1 MMVTERQQRPIGTA
15 TATTSELPPPTRT
28 ATDSQ
33 LPPIGIPMVTPQ
45 ALTEALRIAMVI
57 PQPPI
62 QTPTVETG
70 AHPIPIVI
78 ATATRQ
84 PPIGIRM
91 DKVSVHHRAIPI
103 RLVTPLPS
111 SVATTA
117 THPSGR
123 GKILLCSCSDSEQL
137 LIGTLLLA

>member
-1 MMVTERQQRPIGTA
+1 
-15 TATTSELPPPTRT
+15 
-28 ATDSQ
+28 
-33 LPPIGIPMVTPQ
+33 MVTPQ

-91 DKVSVHHRAIPI
+91 DKVSVHHRATPI
-103 RLVTPLPS
+103 RLATPLPS

-117 THPSGR
+117 THSSGR
-123 GKILLCSCSDSEQL
+123 GKLNQYS
-137 LIGTLLLA
+137 LI